1 MLILIVAL
9 AVVAF
14 LLVVSAGF
22 IVTTR
27 RRSPRVGAP
36 PAPDRLA
43 PPPAAPPEA
52 PATRAPPV
60 EAEPQA
66 GTGTLAPPAPAEP
79 AAPETTA
86 PPETAPSE
94 TLAPETVAPVEP
106 APVETAPV
114 EAAPV
119 EAAPVEAAP
128 VEAAPAP
135 APEAPPEP
143 IAPPRF
149 RDRLGK
155 ARSLFAGYLAGVRS
169 RDRIDASTWD
179 DLEEAL
185 ILADVGID
193 VTTGLLDDLR
203 GRVRAERIE
212 SPDALLEALKS
223 DLVGRLE
230 GDRALRLTDEGTT
243 VWLFV
248 GVNGVG
254 KTTTIGKLGQRQ
266 AGEGHQVV
274 MAAGDTFRAAAADQL
289 ELWADRVGAEVVR
302 GNEGGDPGAVIF
314 DAIQHASARGADL
327 VLADTAGRLHTKVN
341 LMEELKKVRRVA
353 ERPPGHVEEVLLVID
368 ATTGQ
373 NGLVQAKQFADAVD
387 VTGVVLTKLD
397 GTAKGGIAV
406 AITAELAI
414 PIKLVGLGE
423 RPEDLVDF
431 DPREFVDALFAE
443 D

>member
-1 MLILIVAL
+1 MEILIIIL

-14 LLVVSAGF
+14 LLVVSTGF
-22 IVTTR
+22 LVTTR
-27 RRSPRVGAP
+27 RRSSRIETP
-36 PAPDRLA
+36 PPPDRLA
-43 PPPAAPPEA
+43 PPPGAPPGAE
-52 PATRAPPV
+52 PDSGMGTITRAPPAETAAPPV
-60 EAEPQA
+60 EPPPAPE
-66 GTGTLAPPAPAEP
+66 APPA
-79 AAPETTA
+79 
-86 PPETAPSE
+86 ETA
-94 TLAPETVAPVEP
+94 A
-106 APVETAPV
+106 
-114 EAAPV
+114 
-119 EAAPVEAAP
+119 
-128 VEAAPAP
+128 AP
-135 APEAPPEP
+135 APEAPLELA
-143 IAPPRF
+143 APPRF

-155 ARSLFAGYLAGVRS
+155 TRSLFAGYLASVRA

-179 DLEEAL
+179 DLEEAM
-185 ILADVGID
+185 ILADVGVE
-193 VTTGLLDDLR
+193 VTTELLDELR
-203 GRVRAERIE
+203 ARARSERIE
-212 SPDALLEALKS
+212 SPDLLLEALKS
-223 DLVGRLE
+223 DLVERLD
-230 GDRALRLTDEGTT
+230 GDRKLHVTEEGTT

-254 KTTTIGKLGQRQ
+254 KTTTIGKLGLRQ
-266 AGEGHQVV
+266 AVDGHRVV

-353 ERPPGHVEEVLLVID
+353 ERPPGHVKEVLLVID

-423 RPEDLVDF
+423 KAEDLVDF
-431 DPREFVDALFAE
+431 EPREFVDALFAE
-443 D
+443 E